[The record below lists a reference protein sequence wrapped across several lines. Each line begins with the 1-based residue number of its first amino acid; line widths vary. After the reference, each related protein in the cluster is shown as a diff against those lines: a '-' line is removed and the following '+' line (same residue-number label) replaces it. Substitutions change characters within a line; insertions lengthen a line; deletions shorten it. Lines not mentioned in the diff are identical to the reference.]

1 MDSRS
6 GNFHALLQ
14 FRIDA
19 GDSVLK
25 QHLQTASKNVKYTSK
40 TIQNDMINV
49 CGRLIQD
56 KILCEVK
63 QARFFSIIAD
73 EATDVANTE
82 QLSISIRFVDES
94 GAPCERFL
102 CFHACETGLT
112 GKAIANNII
121 AKLVEWQLEPEF
133 LRGQVQWLANRRV
146 QLHALLQ
153 SILKLYTCIVHLTG

>member
-1 MDSRS
+1 VDSCS

-25 QHLQTASKNVKYTSK
+25 QHLQTASKNAAKYTSK

-63 QARFFSIIAD
+63 KARFFSIIAD
-73 EATDVANTE
+73 EATDIANTE
-82 QLSISIRFVDES
+82 QLSISIRFVDER

-112 GKAIANNII
+112 GEAIVNNII
-121 AKLVEWQLEPEF
+121 AKLNEWQLEPEF
-133 LRGQVQWLANRRV
+133 LRGQAYDG
-146 QLHALLQ
+146 AGAMAGQ
-153 SILKLYTCIVHLTG
+153 SKGACSCMHYFKVS